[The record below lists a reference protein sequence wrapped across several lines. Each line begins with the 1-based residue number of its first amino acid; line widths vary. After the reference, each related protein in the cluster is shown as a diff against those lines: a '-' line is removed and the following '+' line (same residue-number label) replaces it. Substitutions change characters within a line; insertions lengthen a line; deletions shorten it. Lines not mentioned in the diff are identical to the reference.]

1 MTLPKPAD
9 LIRDDHDHLIHS
21 LHHPLDH
28 KEPLVF
34 VEGKGIV
41 MKDVTGREYID
52 GMGGLWN
59 VSVGHGREELAQA
72 AAEQMRS
79 LAYCSTYAGSSNVPA
94 IQLAARLSELAYKN
108 MAAVFFTCGGA
119 ESNESA
125 FKTARF
131 YWKAK
136 GKPEKM
142 KIISRH
148 HGYHGVTLQVMSAT
162 GIPGYWKMFEPR
174 VPGFVH
180 INPPYAYRYQG
191 ARPGETV
198 GQAAARELEEAILR
212 EGPDSV
218 AAFIAEPIIGAGG
231 VILPPDD
238 YFPLVKKICSKHQ
251 VLFIADEVIT
261 GFCRTGHWFALT
273 HWGVEPDIMSFAKG
287 VTSGYLP
294 LGGIMV
300 SREIKEAMDSVPPAD
315 KWMHCYTYSGHPVAC
330 AVGLKNIEIM
340 VRERLWER
348 AAVMGA
354 RLYKGLTALSELK
367 AVGDV
372 RGGKGL
378 MAGVELVA
386 DRGTKAP
393 FSPDQKVGERVRQ
406 EMIKRGLFTRQ
417 IRDII
422 LLAPPLIVSEG
433 EVDRIVEI
441 VSQSIQAVIPGN
453 A

>member
-9 LIRDDHDHLIHS
+9 LIRGDQDHLIHS
-21 LHHPLDH
+21 LHHPFDH
-28 KEPLVF
+28 REPLIF
-34 VEGKGIV
+34 VEGKGVV
-41 MKDVTGREYID
+41 MKDVHGREYID

-72 AAEQMRS
+72 AAEQMRT
-79 LAYCSTYAGSSNVPA
+79 LAYCSTYVGSSNVPA
-94 IQLAARLSELAYKN
+94 IRLAARLCELAYPN
-108 MAAVFFTCGGA
+108 LTAVFFTCGGA

-125 FKTARF
+125 FKTSRF

-136 GKPEKM
+136 GKPEKV

-148 HGYHGVTLQVMSAT
+148 HAYHGVTLQVMSAT
-162 GIPGYWKMFEPR
+162 GIGSYWKMFEPR
-174 VPGFVH
+174 VPGFIL
-180 INPPYAYRYQG
+180 INPPYPYRYQG
-191 ARPGETV
+191 TKPGESV

-212 EGPDSV
+212 EGADTV

-231 VILPPDD
+231 LILPPDD
-238 YFPLVKKICSKHQ
+238 YFPLVRQICTKHQ

-261 GFCRTGHWFALT
+261 GFCRTGHWFGLT
-273 HWGVEPDIMSFAKG
+273 HWGVQPDIMAFAKG

-300 SREIKEAMDSVPPAD
+300 SREIKEAMDSVPYENR
-315 KWMHCYTYSGHPVAC
+315 WMHAYTYSGHATTC
-330 AVGLKNIEIM
+330 AVALKNLEIM
-340 VRERLWER
+340 ERERLWER
-348 AAVMGA
+348 AAAMGE
-354 RLYKGLTALSELK
+354 RLFKGLAGLQDLR

-386 DRGTKAP
+386 DRATKAP
-393 FSPDQKVGERVRQ
+393 FPADQKMGERVRQ

-417 IRDII
+417 IRDI
-422 LLAPPLIVSEG
+422 LLFAPPLVVTEA

-441 VSQSIQAVIPGN
+441 ARQSIEAVKPGK
-453 A
+453 